1 MKRQK
6 STIWIT
12 GASSGLGRSLALT
25 LAARGNRVIATARN
39 QTELEKLVELN
50 ANIAALPCD
59 ITDAMALQA
68 AGKKIL
74 GIAPHLDQIILN
86 AGSCEYLNFPR
97 PDWTAVRRVMEI
109 NYFGTVNCVQMALP
123 LLRQAINSRPHI
135 VAIASQVTAAPF
147 PRAEAYGASKSAL
160 QYFFESLRHDLA
172 AEAIDITIVNP
183 GFVDTPLTRKND
195 FPMPFLMDVDKAAK
209 RIVKNIESRPLSYS
223 FPLRLSAMLYLS
235 KLLPQLWQKMVA
247 PKTDYTKVESKRGLE
262 NEYRY
267 YRRRHFRTDGRLL
280 PT

>member
-1 MKRQK
+1 MKNPQN
-6 STIWIT
+6 TVWVT

-39 QTELEKLVELN
+39 QSELEKLVELD

-59 ITDAMALQA
+59 ITDAAALQT

-74 GIAPHLDQIILN
+74 GIAPHLDQVILN
-86 AGSCEYLNFPR
+86 AGSCEYLDFPR

-109 NYFGTVNCVQMALP
+109 NFFGTVNCVQMALP
-123 LLRQAINSRPHI
+123 LLRQSTSGRPHI
-135 VAIASQVTAAPF
+135 DAVASQVTAAPF

-195 FPMPFLMDVDKAAK
+195 FPMPFLMDVDAAAT
-209 RIVKNIESRPLSYS
+209 RIVKNIEKRPLSYS
-223 FPLRLSAMLYLS
+223 FPLRLSAMLSLS
-235 KLLPQLWQKMVA
+235 KLLPRLWQKMVA
-247 PKTDYTKVESKRGLE
+247 PKTEYTKVESKPGA
-262 NEYRY
+262 
-267 YRRRHFRTDGRLL
+267 GK
-280 PT
+280 